1 VNNACCGALKKEEAK
16 ERKKVVEEG
25 EYLFDSIRDL
35 CLVTD
40 VTRVK
45 RSVIVALNDVKNG
58 YGITAGKQ
66 SIYNVAAKETAATDD
81 EESVAVHDTMEREI
95 WAHPVLPFFDAIT

>member
-1 VNNACCGALKKEEAK
+1 MG
-16 ERKKVVEEG
+16 EG

-35 CLVTD
+35 CLVAD

-66 SIYNVAAKETAATDD
+66 SIYNVAAEKTAAADD
-81 EESVAVHDTMEREI
+81 EESVAVHDTMERQMGSSGSSFSCRDHVTI
-95 WAHPVLPFFDAIT
+95 RL